1 MTDIV
6 SIKNLNVT
14 FHEANENVYAV
25 NGVNLTLHQGETL
38 ALVGESGSGKS
49 VTTHALLGLLGKD
62 AEVKADVMRY
72 GDTDL
77 LRASKKAY
85 THLRG
90 QELGL
95 IFQDSLSGLNP
106 TMRIGRQIGEG
117 VKAHQHLHGAALKK
131 AVYAAIQDV
140 GLDDP
145 ALIARKY
152 PHELSGGQRQRAMI
166 AMALIMHPKVLVAD
180 EPTTALDV
188 TLQAQVLDLI
198 KAQKAKH
205 DLSVI
210 FITHDLGVVA
220 NIADRVA
227 IMYAGKIVE
236 VGTANE
242 IFYNPQ
248 HPYTWGLLDAVPSS
262 DDQREQLFTL
272 PGTPPDMRKPITG
285 DPFAPRNPYAMAID
299 FKEAP
304 PLFQVS
310 PTHFVRSWLLDPR
323 TPSYQ
328 PPVTIQKRWDR
339 FADMTAKPQTIV
351 ASRA

>member
-25 NGVNLTLHQGETL
+25 NSVNLTLHQGETL

-77 LRASKKAY
+77 LHASKKAY

-95 IFQDSLSGLNP
+95 IFQDSLSGPNP

-131 AVYAAIQDV
+131 AVYASIQDV

-188 TLQAQVLDLI
+188 TIQAQIIHMLKEIQSKIDTSI
-198 KAQKAKH
+198 
-205 DLSVI
+205 I

-220 NIADRVA
+220 GIADRVA
-227 IMYAGKIVE
+227 VMYEGKIVE
-236 VGTANE
+236 YGTVDE
-242 IFYNPQ
+242 IFYNAQ
-248 HPYTWGLLDAVPSS
+248 HPYTWGLLEAMP
-262 DDQREQLFTL
+262 TL
-272 PGTPPDMRKPITG
+272 ETKTDRLYAIPGTPPDLLDPPKG
-285 DPFAPRNPYAMAID
+285 DAFAPRNPYAMAID
-299 FKEAP
+299 LEEEPPFFKI
-304 PLFQVS
+304 S
-310 PTHFVRSWLLDPR
+310 PTHAAATWLLAPGA
-323 TPSYQ
+323 PKVEL
-328 PPVTIQKRWDR
+328 PPEIARRHALW
-339 FADMTAKPQTIV
+339 
-351 ASRA
+351 ASKHPDEKAVN

>member
-25 NGVNLTLHQGETL
+25 NSVNLTLHQGETL

-77 LRASKKAY
+77 LHASKKAY

-131 AVYAAIQDV
+131 AVYASIQDV

-198 KAQKAKH
+198 KTQKAKH

-285 DPFAPRNPYAMAID
+285 DPFALSAASDDSKTVGTVCRYD
-299 FKEAP
+299 GK
-304 PLFQVS
+304 
-310 PTHFVRSWLLDPR
+310 
-323 TPSYQ
+323 
-328 PPVTIQKRWDR
+328 
-339 FADMTAKPQTIV
+339 TANHCRESGLGKG
-351 ASRA
+351 R

>member
-1 MTDIV
+1 M
-6 SIKNLNVT
+6 
-14 FHEANENVYAV
+14 
-25 NGVNLTLHQGETL
+25 
-38 ALVGESGSGKS
+38 
-49 VTTHALLGLLGKD
+49 
-62 AEVKADVMRY
+62 
-72 GDTDL
+72 
-77 LRASKKAY
+77 
-85 THLRG
+85 
-90 QELGL
+90 
-95 IFQDSLSGLNP
+95 
-106 TMRIGRQIGEG
+106 
-117 VKAHQHLHGAALKK
+117 
-131 AVYAAIQDV
+131 
-140 GLDDP
+140 
-145 ALIARKY
+145 
-152 PHELSGGQRQRAMI
+152 
-166 AMALIMHPKVLVAD
+166 
-180 EPTTALDV
+180 
-188 TLQAQVLDLI
+188 QAQVLDLI
-198 KAQKAKH
+198 KTQKAKH

-328 PPVTIQKRWDR
+328 PPVTIQKRWER
-339 FADMTAKPQTIV
+339 FADMTEKPQTIV
-351 ASRA
+351 ASQA

>member
-25 NGVNLTLHQGETL
+25 NSVNLTLHQGETL

-77 LRASKKAY
+77 LHASKKAY

-131 AVYAAIQDV
+131 AVYASIQDV

-166 AMALIMHPKVLVAD
+166 AMALIMRPKVLVAD

-198 KAQKAKH
+198 KTQKAKH

-210 FITHDLGVVA
+210 LSPMISAWWL
-220 NIADRVA
+220 
-227 IMYAGKIVE
+227 
-236 VGTANE
+236 
-242 IFYNPQ
+242 
-248 HPYTWGLLDAVPSS
+248 
-262 DDQREQLFTL
+262 TL
-272 PGTPPDMRKPITG
+272 PIGWRLCMPGKSWKSALPMKSFTIRSIPIHGACWMPFRVRMTSGSSCLRYRERRRICANQSQVIRLHRVILMRWRLTLKKHRRCFRYRLPIL
-285 DPFAPRNPYAMAID
+285 FARGCLIRAHQAI
-299 FKEAP
+299 
-304 PLFQVS
+304 
-310 PTHFVRSWLLDPR
+310 
-323 TPSYQ
+323 
-328 PPVTIQKRWDR
+328 
-339 FADMTAKPQTIV
+339 
-351 ASRA
+351 SRQ

>member
-1 MTDIV
+1 
-6 SIKNLNVT
+6 
-14 FHEANENVYAV
+14 
-25 NGVNLTLHQGETL
+25 
-38 ALVGESGSGKS
+38 
-49 VTTHALLGLLGKD
+49 
-62 AEVKADVMRY
+62 
-72 GDTDL
+72 
-77 LRASKKAY
+77 
-85 THLRG
+85 
-90 QELGL
+90 
-95 IFQDSLSGLNP
+95 
-106 TMRIGRQIGEG
+106 
-117 VKAHQHLHGAALKK
+117 
-131 AVYAAIQDV
+131 
-140 GLDDP
+140 
-145 ALIARKY
+145 
-152 PHELSGGQRQRAMI
+152 
-166 AMALIMHPKVLVAD
+166 MH
-180 EPTTALDV
+180 V

-198 KAQKAKH
+198 KTQKAKH
-205 DLSVI
+205 DLIVS

-310 PTHFVRSWLLDPR
+310 PTHL
-323 TPSYQ
+323 
-328 PPVTIQKRWDR
+328 
-339 FADMTAKPQTIV
+339 FARGCLIRAHQAI
-351 ASRA
+351 SRQ